1 MAWNWQNKDWPR
13 FTWDAKKLNRAET
26 LFVEG
31 AGIVIGASRHL
42 SAEERD
48 GLNIEMM
55 SLEAV
60 DTSAIEGEQL
70 DRDSVQSSIRRH
82 LGLANDNRRAA
93 PAEAGIAE
101 MMVDLYEH
109 VAQPLTEPM
118 MHHWHRLIMNGRVDV
133 KDIGTYRTHDDPM
146 QIVSGAIYAPRVH
159 FEAPPSSQV
168 TNEMALFLDWMEQ
181 SHPNGKTPL
190 PALTRAGVAHLWFES
205 IHPYEDGNGR
215 VGRAIIEKA
224 LAQGLSFPAIT
235 GMATTLLKHRKAY
248 YAALESA
255 HSDLEIT
262 YWLLWFSAKAIEAQR
277 RTLLQ
282 VEFILKKTRL
292 LDGARGKLNARQ
304 EKALLRMFAAGP
316 EGFLGGLS
324 AANYMSITSAPPA
337 TATRDLAGLM
347 RLDALTR
354 TGENKATRYRLNLD
368 LPEVKPLDVVDIL

>member
-235 GMATTLLKHRKAY
+235 GMATTLLKHWKAP
-248 YAALESA
+248 
-255 HSDLEIT
+255 T
-262 YWLLWFSAKAIEAQR
+262 V
-277 RTLLQ
+277 T
-282 VEFILKKTRL
+282 
-292 LDGARGKLNARQ
+292 
-304 EKALLRMFAAGP
+304 
-316 EGFLGGLS
+316 
-324 AANYMSITSAPPA
+324 
-337 TATRDLAGLM
+337 
-347 RLDALTR
+347 
-354 TGENKATRYRLNLD
+354 
-368 LPEVKPLDVVDIL
+368 